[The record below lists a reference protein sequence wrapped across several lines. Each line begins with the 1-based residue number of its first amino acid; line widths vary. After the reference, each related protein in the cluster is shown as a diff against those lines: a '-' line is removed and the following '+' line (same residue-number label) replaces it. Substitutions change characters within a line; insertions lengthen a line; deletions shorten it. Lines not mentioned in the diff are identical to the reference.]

1 MTFKASRPLRN
12 PRTWKHDGGDGA
24 AGSVPARTWERVE
37 RKRRAIMARY
47 GRVTFSISYV
57 VDLDDA
63 EMVDEARV
71 LVAEDVA
78 AALRHTELDAWID
91 VEKDRDA
98 TEGDIIDYL
107 IESRDERAAV

>member
-1 MTFKASRPLRN
+1 
-12 PRTWKHDGGDGA
+12 
-24 AGSVPARTWERVE
+24 
-37 RKRRAIMARY
+37 MARY